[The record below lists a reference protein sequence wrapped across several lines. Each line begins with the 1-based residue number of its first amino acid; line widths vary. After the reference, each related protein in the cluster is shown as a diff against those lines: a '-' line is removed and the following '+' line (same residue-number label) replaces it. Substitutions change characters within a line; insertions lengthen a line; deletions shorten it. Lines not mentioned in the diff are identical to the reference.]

1 MEVTMSKSKISN
13 FIWFFIATAL
23 IASCSKD
30 NESNTQTP
38 PTTTAKTITIYD
50 LPADT
55 GKKGIFTLFSLRD
68 SSIISNSD
76 SLTTKWDIGFAGT
89 TIITNSGVRGPGKGG
104 AIILTDVDFNSVKEA
119 PETGYRIEN
128 SLTDLAIPTGSGN
141 GWYNYDPQT
150 HIVSP
155 IPGRVIIIR
164 TADGKYAKMQIIS
177 YWKGN
182 PQPIDPFQH
191 KERFYTFKY
200 VYQPDGSR
208 KFE

>member
-1 MEVTMSKSKISN
+1 MKLELRISY
-13 FIWFFIATAL
+13 L
-23 IASCSKD
+23 IILLAFLACSK
-30 NESNTQTP
+30 EENTTQNPPPQTIK
-38 PTTTAKTITIYD
+38 AVTIYD

-55 GKKGIFTLFSLRD
+55 GKKGKFTLFRLSD
-68 SSIISNSD
+68 STIVSNADSNS
-76 SLTTKWDIGFAGT
+76 TKWDIGFAGT
-89 TIITNSGVRGPGKGG
+89 TIITNSGVRGPGQGG
-104 AIILTDVDFNSVKEA
+104 AIVLKDVDFNDVKEA

-141 GWYNYDPQT
+141 GWYNYNPQT

-164 TADGKYAKMQIIS
+164 TADGKYAKLQIIS

-182 PQPIDPFQH
+182 PQPIDPFTH
-191 KERFYTFKY
+191 KERFYTFRY
-200 VYQPDGSR
+200 VYQSNGTR

>member
-1 MEVTMSKSKISN
+1 MKRFYM
-13 FIWFFIATAL
+13 FILGVLLTFSIY
-23 IASCSKD
+23 SCSKE
-30 NESNTQTP
+30 ESNSTTNP
-38 PTTTAKTITIYD
+38 PSNTAKAVTIYD

-55 GKKGIFTLFSLRD
+55 GKKSIFTLFSLRD
-68 SSIISNSD
+68 SSIVSNSD

-89 TIITNSGVRGPGKGG
+89 TIITNSGVRGPGQGG
-104 AIILTDVDFNSVKEA
+104 VIILKDIDFNSVTEA

-150 HIVSP
+150 HVVSP

-164 TADGKYAKMQIIS
+164 TADGKYAKLQIIS

-182 PQPIDPFQH
+182 PQQIDPYQH
-191 KERFYTFKY
+191 KERYYTFKY
-200 VYQPDGSR
+200 VYQPNSSR
-208 KFE
+208 KFD

>member
-1 MEVTMSKSKISN
+1 MLRISI
-13 FIWFFIATAL
+13 FSIILLSILFL
-23 IASCSKD
+23 SCSKEE
-30 NESNTQTP
+30 NSTQTP
-38 PTTTAKTITIYD
+38 PPQSLRLVTIYD

-55 GKKGIFTLFSLRD
+55 GKKGIFTFFRFSD
-68 SSIISNSD
+68 STIVSNADSNS
-76 SLTTKWDIGFAGT
+76 TKWDIAFAGT
-89 TIITNSGVRGPGKGG
+89 TIITNSGVRGPGQGG
-104 AIILTDVDFNSVKEA
+104 AIVLKDVDFNSVKEA

-128 SLTDLAIPTGSGN
+128 SMTDPAIPTGSGN

-155 IPGRVIIIR
+155 IPGRVLIIR
-164 TADGKYAKMQIIS
+164 TADGKYVKMQIIS

-182 PQPIDPFQH
+182 PQPIDPFTN
-191 KERFYTFKY
+191 KERFYTFRY

>member
-1 MEVTMSKSKISN
+1 MKKQDIIIALWLFFAIAFIS
-13 FIWFFIATAL
+13 
-23 IASCSKD
+23 SCSKSED
-30 NESNTQTP
+30 NNSQSP
-38 PTTTAKTITIYD
+38 PTTTVKAVTIYD

-55 GKKGIFTLFSLRD
+55 GKKGIFTLFSLKD
-68 SSIISNSD
+68 STIVSNSD

-89 TIITNSGVRGPGKGG
+89 TIITNSGVRGPGQGG
-104 AIILTDVDFNSVKEA
+104 AILLKDVDFNSVKEA

-164 TADGKYAKMQIIS
+164 TADGKYAKLQIIS

-182 PQPIDPFQH
+182 PQPIDPYQH
-191 KERFYTFKY
+191 KARYYTFKY

>member
-1 MEVTMSKSKISN
+1 MIILGVLLTFSIY
-13 FIWFFIATAL
+13 
-23 IASCSKD
+23 SCSKED
-30 NESNTQTP
+30 SNSTTNPPSNT
-38 PTTTAKTITIYD
+38 AKAVTIYD

-55 GKKGIFTLFSLRD
+55 GKKGIFTLFSIRD
-68 SSIISNSD
+68 GSIVSNSD

-89 TIITNSGVRGPGKGG
+89 TIITNSGVRGPGQGG
-104 AIILTDVDFNSVKEA
+104 AIILKDVDFNSVTEA

-150 HIVSP
+150 HVVSP

-164 TADGKYAKMQIIS
+164 TADGKYAKLQIIS

-182 PQPIDPFQH
+182 PQPIDPYQY
-191 KERFYTFKY
+191 KERYYTFKY
-200 VYQPDGSR
+200 VYQPNGSR
-208 KFE
+208 KFD

>member
-1 MEVTMSKSKISN
+1 MKRFNIIFLAV
-13 FIWFFIATAL
+13 L
-23 IASCSKD
+23 ITFSIYSCSKED
-30 NESNTQTP
+30 SNNTTTP
-38 PTTTAKTITIYD
+38 PSNSVKAVTIND

-68 SSIISNSD
+68 SSIVSNSD

-89 TIITNSGVRGPGKGG
+89 TIITNSGVRGPGQGG
-104 AIILTDVDFNSVKEA
+104 AIILKDVDFNSVTEA

-128 SLTDLAIPTGSGN
+128 SLTDLAIPAVSGN
-141 GWYNYDPQT
+141 GWYNYDRQT
-150 HIVSP
+150 HVVSP

-164 TADGKYAKMQIIS
+164 TADGKYAKLQIIS

-182 PQPIDPFQH
+182 PQPIDPYQH
-191 KERFYTFKY
+191 KERYYTFKY
-200 VYQPDGSR
+200 VYQPNGSR